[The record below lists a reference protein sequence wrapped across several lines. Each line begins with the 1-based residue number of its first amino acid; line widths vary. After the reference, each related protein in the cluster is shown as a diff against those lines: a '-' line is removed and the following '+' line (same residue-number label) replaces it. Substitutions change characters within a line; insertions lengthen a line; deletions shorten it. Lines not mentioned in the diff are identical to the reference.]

1 MRYRNDT
8 SISDEKLMRIIQF
21 ADPDGL
27 LEHVGEIIIS
37 NEADANG
44 AGLGDR
50 KQRTHEE
57 AEEFKEEVA
66 WLGRERVAS
75 DLRL

>member
-27 LEHVGEIIIS
+27 LEYGGEIIIS
-37 NEADANG
+37 NVADANG

-50 KQRTHEE
+50 KQR
-57 AEEFKEEVA
+57 
-66 WLGRERVAS
+66 LNP
-75 DLRL
+75 